1 MQSWVGKAGI
11 LIICTA
17 IVAGCG
23 GGSKPNNTV
32 SQVTVSPTALS
43 LNPGDVGQLSTS
55 TLNSASA
62 AVTATITFTSSNPN
76 LVTVSTGGLVCAGV
90 WDANFVVCNVAK
102 DNLGNP
108 LTGTAN
114 ITATANGV
122 NSTPVPVA
130 VHQQLSS
137 IIVSPVAGCTSVNQT
152 QQFQATACSSVA
164 TPHDSSGPCAPNA
177 KDITSLVGPFTWTQT
192 TTLVGTVD
200 TNGLVTA
207 AAPGQM
213 GIIASIGEFRSA
225 ATPFRTCMPV
235 VIELHLSTDPAGS
248 PTTSASLTPTQTLTL
263 EADMVDEKGVTVP
276 NAPVSIVSNKGA
288 AASVSSTTLTAN
300 SPGGAGILAACVPP
314 GCGANLN
321 LAIYSNLFST
331 TVNGTSPTTT
341 VYVSTTFAPPS
352 GSFSTLVPLDTSTNT
367 LGTAINLP
375 GPPNSLVFTA
385 NGLKAYMGT
394 TAGLASI
401 DTASNTATLVAP
413 NVTGKVLAVSPDGN
427 MVVLSNAA
435 SAPDPVTGV
444 IGPIEP
450 NPAKQTLVVFT
461 ANSSSVQSFV
471 VPGAAAAAFSG
482 DSFKAFIVTNNGSGN
497 VYVFSPFI
505 SLQTVNVAGNSS
517 DISTLAS
524 GPFAFLANSAG
535 LEVMATCNDVQQPTA
550 SNPPTHSTTIQLVQ
564 PFANSNV
571 FVAVDSSGIDVET
584 ATITPLVPPLVI
596 SPASC
601 PPNVSYTNQ
610 FIDFG
615 LGNFTARQLLVASN
629 AVGNNGSATNGTHIV
644 VLPVGSN
651 KLLTAVAG
659 GSPSVAVITLAAAGA
674 TEALSGGLTLDG
686 NTAWVGVAG
695 SNTVDQ
701 IDLVGGSDTNQ
712 IVTSFMKRD
721 STPAPPNLVAVK
733 PK

>member
-1 MQSWVGKAGI
+1 
-11 LIICTA
+11 
-17 IVAGCG
+17 
-23 GGSKPNNTV
+23 
-32 SQVTVSPTALS
+32 
-43 LNPGDVGQLSTS
+43 
-55 TLNSASA
+55 
-62 AVTATITFTSSNPN
+62 
-76 LVTVSTGGLVCAGV
+76 
-90 WDANFVVCNVAK
+90 
-102 DNLGNP
+102 
-108 LTGTAN
+108 
-114 ITATANGV
+114 
-122 NSTPVPVA
+122 
-130 VHQQLSS
+130 
-137 IIVSPVAGCTSVNQT
+137 
-152 QQFQATACSSVA
+152 
-164 TPHDSSGPCAPNA
+164 
-177 KDITSLVGPFTWTQT
+177 
-192 TTLVGTVD
+192 VGTVD

-213 GIIASIGEFRSA
+213 GVIASIGDVRSS

-235 VIELHLSTDPAGS
+235 AIRLHLSTDTGGS
-248 PTTSASLTPTQTLTL
+248 LTTSASMTPTQTLTL
-263 EADMVDEKGVTVP
+263 EADMDDESGATIP
-276 NAPVSIVSNKGA
+276 NAPLSIVSNNSQV
-288 AASVSSTTLTAN
+288 ASNSGTTLTAN

-314 GCGANLN
+314 ACGANLN
-321 LAIYSNLFST
+321 LAIYSNLFSA
-331 TVNGTSPTTT
+331 TVNGTSPATT

-375 GPPNSLVFTA
+375 GPPNSLVFTP
-385 NGLKAYMGT
+385 NGLKAYLGT

-401 DTASNTATLVAP
+401 DTTSNTATLVAA
-413 NVTGKVLAVSPDGN
+413 NVTGKVLAVSRDGN
-427 MVVLSNAA
+427 MVILSNAA
-435 SAPDPVTGV
+435 SAPDPLTGV

-450 NPAKQTLVVFT
+450 NPAKQRLVVFT
-461 ANSSSVQSFV
+461 ANTSSVQSFV

-505 SLQTVNVAGNSS
+505 SLQTVNVPGNSS

-550 SNPPTHSTTIQLVQ
+550 NNPPTHSSTIQLVQ
-564 PFANSNV
+564 PFANANV

-584 ATITPLVPPLVI
+584 ATVTPLTAPLNI
-596 SPASC
+596 SPANCTPGVTYS
-601 PPNVSYTNQ
+601 NQ

-615 LGNFTARQLLVASN
+615 VGAFTARQLLVASN
-629 AVGNNGSATNGTHIV
+629 AVGNNGSPTNGTHIV

-651 KLLTAVAG
+651 KLLTAIAG
-659 GSPSVAVITLAAAGA
+659 GTPSVAAIPLAAAGA

-712 IVTSFMKRD
+712 IVTSFKKNN